1 MAARWSKEK
10 AWEWYNSR
18 PWIRGC
24 NYMGSDCANR
34 IDQWQEY
41 GFEEKLKTA
50 DREFALMEKIG
61 YNSIRIII
69 EYEVWDR
76 QHDGFMDRLDRYIGT
91 AWKHGITSMIVLS
104 NECSVRT
111 PTFQPAVFGEQF
123 REWGFHGGKEWKTWY
138 AHGTDTRYNLLDNPE
153 VVPHYYEMVREIMT
167 KYAHDERVIAWNVMN
182 EPGNG
187 RASKSLPHL
196 KKFFEIGREIDPIQP
211 LMADVWRGMKNCRAT
226 TEIEQY
232 ALEESDVISFH
243 SYTSYD
249 DNIRLIYQLK
259 KIGRPAINTEWLHRF
274 YQKLEEIFPLYFLER
289 IGCYQWGLV
298 QGKYQTYEYSQA
310 TWQKYERDGYE
321 AVKHID
327 FTKWCHDLY
336 RFGGRFPY
344 DPKEIEVI
352 KKYTKM
358 ADAEFYERQADNG
371 AIVTDDSL

>member
-1 MAARWSKEK
+1 MRWSKDRI
-10 AWEWYNSR
+10 WQWYNSR
-18 PWIRGC
+18 PWLRGC
-24 NYMGSDCANR
+24 NYMSADCANR
-34 IDQWQEY
+34 VDQWQEY

-50 DREFALMEKIG
+50 DKEFALMEKIG

-76 QHDGFMDRLDRYIGT
+76 QHDGFMERLDRYLAT
-91 AWKHGITSMIVLS
+91 AWSHGISSMIVLS

-111 PTFQPAVFGEQF
+111 PEFRPAVFGEQF
-123 REWGFHGGKEWKTWY
+123 WEWGFHGGREYKTWY
-138 AHGTDTRYNLLDNPE
+138 QHGADNRYNLLDDPE
-153 VVPHYYEMVREIMT
+153 VAPRYYEMVRELIT
-167 KYAHDERVIAWNVMN
+167 KYKDDERVIVWNLMN

-211 LMADVWRGMKNCRAT
+211 LTADVWRGMKNCRAT

-232 ALEESDVISFH
+232 SLEESDIISFH

-249 DNIRLIYQLK
+249 DNIRLIHQLK
-259 KIGRPAINTEWLHRF
+259 KLDRPAINTEWLHRF

-310 TWQKYERDGYE
+310 TWQKYERDGYD

-336 RFGGRFPY
+336 RFGGRFPS

-358 ADAEFYERQADNG
+358 ADKDFRDEQSDSG

>member
-76 QHDGFMDRLDRYIGT
+76 QHDGFMDRLDRYIDT

-123 REWGFHGGKEWKTWY
+123 WEWGFHGGKEWKTWY

-358 ADAEFYERQADNG
+358 ADAEFYARQADNG

>member
-1 MAARWSKEK
+1 MARWSKEK

-76 QHDGFMDRLDRYIGT
+76 QHDGFMDRLDRYIET
-91 AWKHGITSMIVLS
+91 AWRHGITSMIVLS

-123 REWGFHGGKEWKTWY
+123 WEWGFHGGKEWKTWY
-138 AHGTDTRYNLLDNPE
+138 AHGTDTRYNLLDDPE
-153 VVPHYYEMVREIMT
+153 VVPHYYDMVREIMT
-167 KYAHDERVIAWNVMN
+167 KYARDERVIAWNVMN

-232 ALEESDVISFH
+232 ALEKSDVISFH